1 MYKKKFKIFI
11 YLLIFTIVILA
22 GSIALLVLEKKNN
35 DELTQSLS
43 EVQSQLTDNQQDV
56 YVATKDIRA
65 GDKIYD
71 ADTAQRKNISD
82 ENVNIEKTSIYSGQD
97 SSIYLPDTA
106 VGGTALVD
114 IEAGAPIQ
122 KTAISEEEIDQDTR
136 SYEVSVVNLT
146 TSQQSNDVV
155 DVRILFPDGTDYI
168 VLAKKTLLNLR
179 GTTFDLHLNEDEI
192 LRLDSATVDAATLGA
207 RLYTTKYVEANLQ
220 SEAVPF
226 YPVKQS
232 TIDLIYSDPNIISI
246 AKDTVSTQVRQS
258 LEDRIMNM
266 KLAAGESDLSSNFSS
281 QISVSGG
288 SEADSSSSDGDEEAE
303 TEADDSAVSETEA
316 VITG

>member
-1 MYKKKFKIFI
+1 MYKKRFKIFI
-11 YLLIFTIVILA
+11 YLLIFTILVLI
-22 GSIALLVLEKKNN
+22 GSITLLVLEKKNN
-35 DELTQSLS
+35 DELAQSL
-43 EVQSQLTDNQQDV
+43 TDAQTELASNQQDV

-71 ADTAQRKNISD
+71 SDMAGRKNISLD
-82 ENVNIEKTSIYSGQD
+82 QVNIEKTSIYSGQD
-97 SSIYLPDTA
+97 SSIYLADSA

-114 IEAGAPIQ
+114 IAMGAPIQ
-122 KTAISEEEIDQDTR
+122 AKAISEEDIDQDTR

-146 TSQQSNDVV
+146 TTQKTNDIV
-155 DVRILFPDGTDYI
+155 DIRILFPDGTDYI
-168 VLAKKTLLNLR
+168 VLSKKTLLDLR

-258 LEDRIMNM
+258 LEDRIMNIKM
-266 KLAAGESDLSSNFSS
+266 ASGDDSLTSDFKSE
-281 QISVSGG
+281 ISVSGG
-288 SEADSSSSDGDEEAE
+288 SGSASDASDDSTDGPDSSSD
-303 TEADDSAVSETEA
+303 TTTETEA
-316 VITG
+316 VIEG